1 MNSFFK
7 GTLMLIGA
15 AFVGECVEFLI
26 NMVLARELGEKG
38 LGMYMSIMPTVFLIV
53 LLASF
58 EMPVSISK
66 FIAEK
71 DKRIHQSMLSH
82 VLKWTIILT
91 AILMIVTSIVL
102 PFIPAFDEY
111 HPIFRWLILILIPII
126 SFTSI
131 ARGYFMGR
139 AQMGKIAI
147 ANFLRKL
154 VQLALLVYLFHLF
167 DFELNAAVLIA
178 FCTLIGSDL
187 VVFLYLFHVF
197 MIQYQYM
204 KKQPSRR
211 LHGKVVMQNL
221 MKVSIPT
228 TALRVFHAF
237 TSAVQPF
244 LITYALFYAGIGKDL
259 ATEQFGMVAGIAM
272 SIGMFP
278 AFISHSFMLML
289 IPTISK
295 ANADRNTEQL
305 QRLLRQV
312 MLLTLLYGIPTVM
325 ACYIFAEPLTT
336 TFFHS
341 TGAARYVQLLAPCFL
356 FHFFVMPLQAYLIGL
371 GLMKEAFIH
380 GVWATLVAFVVIY
393 LLGSNSQFQMDGV
406 IIGINTE
413 VILLTLLHYVTVCKK
428 IGVSVWMFP
437 LNHLKSQQ

>member
-139 AQMGKIAI
+139 AQMSKIAI

-244 LITYALFYAGIGKDL
+244 LITYALFYAGVGKDL

-380 GVWATLVAFVVIY
+380 GVWATLIAFVVIY

-413 VILLTLLHYVTVCKK
+413 AILLTLLHYVTVCKK
-428 IGVSVWMFP
+428 IGVSVWMHP
-437 LNHLKSQQ
+437 LNSLKSQQ

>member
-7 GTLMLIGA
+7 GTLLLIGA
-15 AFVGECVEFLI
+15 AFIGECVEFLI

-71 DKRIHQSMLSH
+71 DKRLHQSMLSH

-91 AILMIVTSIVL
+91 SILMVLTSLVL

-111 HPIFRWLILILIPII
+111 HPAFRWLILILIPII

-131 ARGYFMGR
+131 ARGYFMGKS
-139 AQMGKIAI
+139 QMGKIAI

-154 VQLALLVYLFHLF
+154 VQLALLVYLFRLF
-167 DFELNAAVLIA
+167 QFALDTSVLIA
-178 FCTLIGSDL
+178 FCALIGSDL
-187 VVFLYLFHVF
+187 VVFFYLFHVF
-197 MIQYQYM
+197 MLQYQYM

-211 LHGKVVMQNL
+211 LHGKVVMRNL
-221 MKVSIPT
+221 MQVSIPT

-244 LITYALFYAGIGKDL
+244 LITYALFYAGVAKDL
-259 ATEQFGMVAGIAM
+259 ATEQYGMVAGIAM

-278 AFISHSFMLML
+278 TFISHSFMIML

-295 ANADRNTEQL
+295 ANADRDTEQM

-312 MLLTLLYGIPTVM
+312 MLLTFLYGVPMVT
-325 ACYIFAEPLTT
+325 AFYFFAEPLTT
-336 TFFHS
+336 IFFHS
-341 TGAARYVQLLAPCFL
+341 PDAARYVQLLTPCFL
-356 FHFFVMPLQAYLIGL
+356 FHFFVMPLQAFLIGL

-380 GVWATLVAFVVIY
+380 GVWSTLIAFAVIY
-393 LLGSNSQFQMDGV
+393 LLGSRSLFQMDGV

-413 VILLTLLHYVTVCKK
+413 AILLTLLHYVTVCKK
-428 IGVSVWMFP
+428 IGISVWMVP
-437 LNHLKSQQ
+437 QSSLKSQ